1 MVMVV
6 VGNAMVVMILV
17 IRVVMWRWWCIGE
30 KRSGSE
36 SRGGRGQTCS
46 WWFQGQYLVLVLL
59 MVIVMVVMVL
69 MVMVMEVMMVVKVM
83 KKSVIP
89 EL

>member
-1 MVMVV
+1 MAVV
-6 VGNAMVVMILV
+6 VYWCEKVR
-17 IRVVMWRWWCIGE
+17 IRIQ
-30 KRSGSE
+30 
-36 SRGGRGQTCS
+36 GGGGQTCS

-59 MVIVMVVMVL
+59 MVNVMVVMVL